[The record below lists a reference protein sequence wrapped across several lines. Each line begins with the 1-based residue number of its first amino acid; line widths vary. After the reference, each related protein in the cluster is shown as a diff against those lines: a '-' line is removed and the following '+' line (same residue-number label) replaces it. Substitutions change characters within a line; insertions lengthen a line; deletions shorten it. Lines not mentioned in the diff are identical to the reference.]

1 MRKLLVTI
9 VLALLIGGTAFAHPK
24 SNFAYLVCDT
34 EYNGRIIVSINFK
47 EELISSYNTDNEI
60 TDFYEIIDERETW
73 ITAQLKDDNNE
84 RIMIHR
90 YVVEGMFRIKDSEGA
105 WKTDLDF
112 KCDMRSKQF

>member
-24 SNFAYLVCDT
+24 SNFVYLVCDT
-34 EYNGRIIVSINFK
+34 EYDGRIIVSINFK
-47 EELISSYNTDNEI
+47 EELISSYNTANKI
-60 TDFYEIIDERETW
+60 KDFYEIIDESQKW

-90 YVVEGMFRIKDSEGA
+90 YV
-105 WKTDLDF
+105 
-112 KCDMRSKQF
+112 

>member
-9 VLALLIGGTAFAHPK
+9 VLALLIGETAFAHPK

-34 EYNGRIIVSINFK
+34 EYDRRIIVLINFK
-47 EELISSYNTDNEI
+47 EENIQSYNMNNKT
-60 TDFYEIIDERETW
+60 TDFYEIIDEDETW
-73 ITAQLKDDNNE
+73 ITAQLKDDITE

-90 YVVEGMFRIKDSEGA
+90 YVLEGMFKKRDSEGA

-112 KCDMRSKQF
+112 KCDIRSKQF